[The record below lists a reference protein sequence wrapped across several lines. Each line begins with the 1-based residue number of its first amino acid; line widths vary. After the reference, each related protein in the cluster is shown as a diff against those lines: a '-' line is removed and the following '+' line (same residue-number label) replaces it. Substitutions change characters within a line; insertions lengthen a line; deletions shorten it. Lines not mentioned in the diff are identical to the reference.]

1 MDDEDRLSFQERRVG
16 APFEVRWV
24 TIEPGSERT
33 CDGAEWLDALVVLEL
48 GSIELECPSGISR
61 SFEAGGVLCLSR
73 LSRGT
78 LRNRGP
84 DLVILAVVSRRRPD
98 PANRSHRADAD
109 PDTGHRLNNRVQTAL
124 LVHDAGLLDDQER
137 RLLVR
142 STENTEGCLHLVLP

>member
-1 MDDEDRLSFQERRVG
+1 MGMDDEDRLSFLERRVR

-48 GSIELECPSGISR
+48 GSIELEYPSGISR
-61 SFEAGGVLCLSR
+61 SFETGGVLCLSR

-84 DLVILAVVSRRRPD
+84 DLVLLAVVSRVV
-98 PANRSHRADAD
+98 S
-109 PDTGHRLNNRVQTAL
+109 TGCGSAAVRLNVMTARP
-124 LVHDAGLLDDQER
+124 APPR
-137 RLLVR
+137 
-142 STENTEGCLHLVLP
+142 

>member
-1 MDDEDRLSFQERRVG
+1 MGMTRTRKHRLSFLERRVR

-48 GSIELECPSGISR
+48 GSIELECPSGSSR
-61 SFEAGGVLCLSR
+61 SFETGGVLCLSR

-84 DLVILAVVSRRRPD
+84 DLVLLSVISRLSEGTLDAILSRGD
-98 PANRSHRADAD
+98 DA
-109 PDTGHRLNNRVQTAL
+109 R
-124 LVHDAGLLDDQER
+124 
-137 RLLVR
+137 
-142 STENTEGCLHLVLP
+142 

>member
-1 MDDEDRLSFQERRVG
+1 MGDRLSFLERRVR

-48 GSIELECPSGISR
+48 GSIELECPSGSSR
-61 SFEAGGVLCLSR
+61 SFETGGVLCLSR

-84 DLVILAVVSRRRPD
+84 DLVLLAVVSRLSD
-98 PANRSHRADAD
+98 GTLDAILSRGD
-109 PDTGHRLNNRVQTAL
+109 
-124 LVHDAGLLDDQER
+124 DAR
-137 RLLVR
+137 
-142 STENTEGCLHLVLP
+142 